1 MPLDGQR
8 DIATRL
14 AIAALVGLAAGLE
27 REWSGHASG
36 PDARFAGLRTFC
48 LLGLLG
54 GIAGIL
60 ASTSQ
65 VEIATAMAAGGA
77 ALCVAAYIAAVRKP
91 GASPD
96 GTTEAAALAVLA
108 LGALAGFGWIGISAG
123 AGAVVVLLLSEKTRL
138 HWLVQQLSEPE
149 FRAGVQFAV
158 LAIVVLPLLPAGPYF
173 GDLAI
178 KPRAL
183 WTIVLLYSALN
194 FGGFVARRLMGARR
208 GLSVAGA
215 LGGVVS
221 STAVTLTFS
230 RMSRTDDDLGTS
242 LARGVL
248 AACTVLIP
256 RVLIVSAFLNPS
268 VSLALLPMLALP
280 LVVGIA
286 FTFLGRG
293 SESAAPR
300 GAAEA
305 DENPLRLMTAM
316 QMALAFQAAMIA
328 VTFAQRLWGSTGVYT
343 GATVL
348 GLTDVDA
355 LTVSMS
361 RQQASLATN
370 VAAHAIVIGVLTNT
384 ILKLAVATIVG
395 RAAYRRRTAV
405 GLAALAASTAVG
417 LLVA

>member
-48 LLGLLG
+48 LVGLLG
-54 GIAGIL
+54 RHRGNSG
-60 ASTSQ
+60 
-65 VEIATAMAAGGA
+65 V
-77 ALCVAAYIAAVRKP
+77 VV
-91 GASPD
+91 ASPD
-96 GTTEAAALAVLA
+96 GDRDGWRRRRPLRRGVCRRGAEAGRLARWNDRGRRA
-108 LGALAGFGWIGISAG
+108 RNSGARCASRIGWIGIAAG
-123 AGAVVVLLLSEKTRL
+123 AGAIVVLLLSEKARL
-138 HWLVQQLSEPE
+138 HWLVRQLSEPE
-149 FRAGVQFAV
+149 LRAGVQFAV
-158 LAIVVLPLLPAGPYF
+158 LAIVVLPLLPPGPFF
-173 GDLAI
+173 GDLEI
-178 KPRAL
+178 KPRTL
-183 WTIVLLYSALN
+183 WAIVLLFSALN

-208 GLSVAGA
+208 GLSIAGA

-256 RVLIVSAFLNPS
+256 RVLLVSAFLNPA

-280 LVVGIA
+280 LVVGLA

-293 SESAAPR
+293 SERATPRAA
-300 GAAEA
+300 AQTTA
-305 DENPLRLMTAM
+305 NPLRLMTAI
-316 QMALAFQAAMIA
+316 QMAVAFQAAMIA
-328 VTFAQRLWGSTGVYT
+328 VMFTQRLWGNTGVYS
-343 GATVL
+343 GATIL

-361 RQQASLATN
+361 RQEAGLATN
-370 VAAHAIVIGVLTNT
+370 VAAHAVAIGVLANT
-384 ILKLAVATIVG
+384 ILKLAVATTVG
-395 RAAYRRRTAV
+395 RAAYRRRTAA

-417 LLVA
+417 ILVA